1 MVLAVL
7 GGLAVVGGLA
17 AVLLWADPAR
27 IFTGSSGVI
36 PPAWTV
42 PLASV
47 FVIAGVAWLLLSQD
61 GRGRGGADD
70 GSIECPV
77 CGRSVMTDWRMCP
90 YCGSLLEPDIAEPN
104 VADR

>member
-1 MVLAVL
+1 ML

-17 AVLLWADPAR
+17 AVLLWTDPAR
-27 IFTGSSGVI
+27 MFSGANATA
-36 PPAWTV
+36 PLSWTV

-61 GRGRGGADD
+61 GRGRHGADD

-77 CGRSVMTDWRMCP
+77 CGRSVMADWRLCP
-90 YCGSLLEPDIAEPN
+90 YCGSLLEPGGAEPR